1 MPYQSYVI
9 FFNDIKKIQN
19 MKTPLIAIAT
29 IAVLLVS
36 VIMANHAFAEKSGAS
51 DVKSIM
57 AAYQKAV
64 YQAQKDFT
72 AAIKKANADARAAVG
87 KGLPIDQINS
97 ESKAAIAKARADL
110 KSAKDTAQK
119 EARNGLDKLKA
130 SIKP

>member
-19 MKTPLIAIAT
+19 MKTSLIAIAT